1 MLLDLYRLLSPIQN
15 PLLLQVIFSLSLFFF
30 FEREDSRSCNL
41 ARPVRPPSCSSKI
54 FCFLDCRRPVTTRA
68 PPARVKISPPPRRYF
83 APRCKGPWRWRF
95 GPSMPVSVL
104 RGGWGVGRLIFA
116 AQRPTLYL
124 AGCHYFGPLKFTS
137 GRNWN
142 AFFWRVEN
150 EMICFYRKKMNWKL
164 KKAVNVVLN
173 ILKVKGK
180 QNDCTTVR
188 KGENYLGQML
198 TNRFI

>member
-1 MLLDLYRLLSPIQN
+1 MSPRMSWGMLLNLRPFISRFACFLICTD
-15 PLLLQVIFSLSLFFF
+15 FSLQYKIHSCYKLFFPSLFFFF

-104 RGGWGVGRLIFA
+104 LVDGPW
-116 AQRPTLYL
+116 
-124 AGCHYFGPLKFTS
+124 AGLFS
-137 GRNWN
+137 R
-142 AFFWRVEN
+142 
-150 EMICFYRKKMNWKL
+150 
-164 KKAVNVVLN
+164 
-173 ILKVKGK
+173 
-180 QNDCTTVR
+180 R
-188 KGENYLGQML
+188 KGLLFTWQAA
-198 TNRFI
+198 TTSAH